1 MRIKRLR
8 SHPKFRLEGASNHF
22 QSCWELE
29 LYPGEETSPHRHYE
43 REELLY
49 LVSGRAL
56 VTVESVQ
63 REVTTGEVVLI
74 PPRHSHKII
83 NRSNRPL
90 HALSVESRY
99 DFNDLSFEEEGKPP
113 PEDFA
118 SALSQLPQE
127 LDESEAIQSLVEVFN
142 LGSQLSE
149 HLERSRDIKVGSGK
163 EAMDRLERDVMQA
176 VLEITRRYRDDAG
189 R

>member
-8 SHPKFRLEGASNHF
+8 SHPKFRLEGASDHF

-29 LYPGEETSPHRHYE
+29 LHPGEETSPHRHYE

-56 VTVESVQ
+56 VTIESIQ

-83 NRSNRPL
+83 NRSNRVL
-90 HALSVESRY
+90 HALSVESRFDTTEINY
-99 DFNDLSFEEEGKPP
+99 EESKSIPP
-113 PEDFA
+113 SE
-118 SALSQLPQE
+118 SLETALSELPPN
-127 LDESEAIQSLVEVFN
+127 LNESEAIQKLVEIFN
-142 LGSQLSE
+142 VGSRLSE
-149 HLERSRDIKVGSGK
+149 HLEQSRDITAHAGK
-163 EAMDRLERDVMQA
+163 EAMNRLEHDVMSA
-176 VLEITRRYRDDAG
+176 VLEITKRYKDAN
-189 R
+189 

>member
-8 SHPKFRLEGASNHF
+8 SHPRFRLEGASDHF

-29 LYPGEETSPHRHYE
+29 LNPGEETSPHRHYE

-56 VTVESVQ
+56 VTIESIQ

-90 HALSVESRY
+90 HALSVESRFDTTEISY
-99 DFNDLSFEEEGKPP
+99 EEQKSTAPSESL
-113 PEDFA
+113 A
-118 SALSQLPQE
+118 TALSE
-127 LDESEAIQSLVEVFN
+127 LAPVLNESEAIQKLVEIFN
-142 LGSQLSE
+142 VGSQLSV
-149 HLERSRDIKVGSGK
+149 HLEASRDITAQAGQ
-163 EAMDRLERDVMQA
+163 EAMERLERDVMNA
-176 VLEITRRYRDDAG
+176 VLEITKRYHDEN
-189 R
+189 

>member
-8 SHPKFRLEGASNHF
+8 SHPKFRLEGASDHF

-56 VTVESVQ
+56 VTIESIQ

-90 HALSVESRY
+90 HALSVESRFDSTDINY
-99 DFNDLSFEEEGKPP
+99 DGQESLPPSEGFE
-113 PEDFA
+113 
-118 SALSQLPQE
+118 SALSELAPK
-127 LDESEAIQSLVEVFN
+127 LDESEAIQKLVEIFN
-142 LGSQLSE
+142 VGSRLSE
-149 HLERSRDIKVGSGK
+149 HLEKSKEINSMAGK
-163 EAMDRLERDVMQA
+163 EAMERLERDVMNA
-176 VLEITRRYRDDAG
+176 VLEITKRYNDAN
-189 R
+189 